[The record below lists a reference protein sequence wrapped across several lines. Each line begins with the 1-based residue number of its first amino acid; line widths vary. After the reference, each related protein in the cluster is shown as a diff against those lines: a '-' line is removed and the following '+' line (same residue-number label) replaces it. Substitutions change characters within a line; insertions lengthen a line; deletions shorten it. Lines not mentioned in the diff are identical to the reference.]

1 MKNFLQKGGL
11 VFASFLAF
19 MSTSHAAVDAAV
31 TTALT
36 DAKTDAVE
44 VAGAVLIILV
54 AIAAFRYIKINS

>member
-1 MKNFLQKGGL
+1 MKNLFSKIVLSFAGL
-11 VFASFLAF
+11 MAMV
-19 MSTSHAAVDAAV
+19 STSHAAVDAAV

-54 AIAAFRYIKINS
+54 AIAAFRYIRKTL

>member
-11 VFASFLAF
+11 VIASLVGF
-19 MSTSHAAVDAAV
+19 MSVSHAAVDAAV

-36 DAKTDAVE
+36 DAKTDSVE

-54 AIAAFRYIKINS
+54 AIAAFRYIRKTL